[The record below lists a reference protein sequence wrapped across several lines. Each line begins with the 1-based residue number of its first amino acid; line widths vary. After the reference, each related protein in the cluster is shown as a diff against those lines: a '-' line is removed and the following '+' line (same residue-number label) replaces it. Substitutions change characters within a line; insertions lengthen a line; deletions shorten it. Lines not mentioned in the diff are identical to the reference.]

1 MGRKKRNTIQK
12 SVHMHINVVPTVRE
26 IAKYLS
32 DIEIEKEKSEEFI
45 NNQKTK

>member
-1 MGRKKRNTIQK
+1 MGRKKRNTVQK

-32 DIEIEKEKSEEFI
+32 DIEIKKEAKDKCT
-45 NNQKTK
+45 NT